1 MNARELSVLVA
12 MSMVWGF
19 HFVVIKTAVGEVPP
33 MFYASLRMALVAAL
47 LAPFLRWRKG
57 MMAPV
62 LGAGLC
68 FGALNY
74 AFMFTGLSYAPAS
87 AAAIAAELYTPF
99 ATIMSVIFLGE
110 VVKWRR
116 ISGIALAF
124 AGVAV
129 IALERKGGG
138 DHVGIG
144 VGLVAMGTIMEAAG
158 SILVKRARNFKPHEL
173 LAWFS
178 LIGALVLPVLSA
190 TFETGQR
197 AAFAGADKW
206 LLAGAIVYSA
216 VGSSIFGHTA
226 YYWLLQR
233 LPVSQVAPSALLT
246 TLFAVTFSVAL
257 LGDPL
262 TLRFVIGGLMALVGV
277 GVILLRTPKGRIVEP
292 GAPESVVVAPPQKE
306 A

>member
-1 MNARELSVLVA
+1 

-19 HFVVIKTAVGEVPP
+19 HFVVIKTAVASVPP
-33 MFYASLRMALVAAL
+33 LFYASLRMALVAML

-74 AFMFTGLSYAPAS
+74 AFLFTGLYYAPAS

-110 VVKWRR
+110 TVGWKR
-116 ISGIALAF
+116 ISGIVLAF
-124 AGVAV
+124 AGVAI
-129 IALERKGGG
+129 IALGREGGG
-138 DHVGIG
+138 AYLGVG

-158 SILVKRARNFKPHEL
+158 SILVKQAKGFRPHEL
-173 LAWFS
+173 LAWFA
-178 LIGALVLPVLSA
+178 LIGALVLPVFTA
-190 TFETGQR
+190 IFESGQR
-197 AAFAGADKW
+197 EAFAAADKW
-206 LLAGAIVYSA
+206 MLAGAIIYSA

-246 TLFAVTFSVAL
+246 TLFAVTFSVL
-257 LGDPL
+257 FLGDPL
-262 TLRFVIGGLMALVGV
+262 TVRFIIGGVLALAGV
-277 GVILLRTPKGRIVEP
+277 GIILLRTPKGRIVEP
-292 GAPESVVVAPPQKE
+292 GAPEQVVVAVPEETPTQR
-306 A
+306 